1 MQDHKANITQVS
13 QSLSLAGGRTLSYRA
28 RTSTLAL
35 AFIMAL
41 SPVWLLWSSGAAL
54 SLLWSIVT
62 SLSQGKGVPEFYD
75 LMAAFYF
82 FLVTI
87 GLFAVYVC
95 SDSKVLFDGETI
107 RLPSRFLF
115 ELRGR
120 LRRPWSSLKMIDFRD
135 RDGNHSRPQNMI
147 LVFEGGAAVPLSLAG
162 MKRDDV
168 KELIQAIQL
177 LAPSAEFYPTLT
189 ELDLDLV
196 SGFDAGLSATLH
208 PSFTQLWE
216 DELAGRFGS
225 TIFVPLE
232 PGALLQDEGV
242 RVLGQLC
249 FGGLSAVYLAERKDA
264 TQVILKEAVLPLGCD
279 QSLKEKALAMFA
291 REAAIL
297 ANLKHE
303 RIAAVLDY
311 FVENGRHY
319 IVLEHIEGI
328 DLRRFVREQEA
339 QPAETVLRW
348 LSELSDI
355 LAYLHAHE
363 PPVVHRDV
371 TPDNIVLA
379 RDGHLSLID
388 FGAANNLVGTATG
401 TLVGKQSYI
410 SPEQFRGKAGP
421 QSDLYS
427 LGATMYF
434 ALTGSDPEPLSRL
447 SPPEPQDLGDSSRE
461 LYVGLGRIIESLTE
475 QNLEARIKSAADLK
489 ALLEALKTS
498 LPSNGPAP
506 SPLTI
511 SARSES

>member
-1 MQDHKANITQVS
+1 MQDHKANLTQVS
-13 QSLSLAGGRTLSYRA
+13 QSLSLVGGRKLSYRA

-41 SPVWLLWSSGAAL
+41 SPVWLLWSTGAAL
-54 SLLWSIVT
+54 SLIWSIFN
-62 SLSQGKGVPEFYD
+62 SLSHGHGVPEFYD
-75 LMAAFYF
+75 LMAAFYV
-82 FLVTI
+82 FLISVGI
-87 GLFAVYVC
+87 FAVYVC
-95 SDSKVLFDGETI
+95 SDSKLVFDGETI

-120 LRRPWSSLKMIDFRD
+120 LRRPWESLRIVDFRD
-135 RDGNHSRPQNMI
+135 RDGSHSRPQHMA
-147 LVFEGGAAVPLSLAG
+147 LVFDGGASVPLGIAG

-177 LAPSAEFYPTLT
+177 LAPQAEFYPALV
-189 ELDLDLV
+189 ELELELV

-232 PGALLQDEGV
+232 PGAVLQEESV
-242 RVLGQLC
+242 KVLGQLC
-249 FGGLSAVYLAERKDA
+249 FGGLSAVYLAEQKDG

-297 ANLKHE
+297 ATLKHE
-303 RIAAVLDY
+303 RVAAVLDY
-311 FVENGRHY
+311 FVDNGRHY

-339 QPAETVLRW
+339 QPAEVVLRW
-348 LSELSDI
+348 LSEMNDI
-355 LAYLHAHE
+355 LMYLHAHE

-427 LGATMYF
+427 LGATMSF
-434 ALTGSDPEPLSRL
+434 ALTAADPEPLTKL
-447 SPPEPQDLGDSSRE
+447 SPEIPDDISDDS
-461 LYVGLGRIIESLTE
+461 LLIYTGLVEIIRDLTE
-475 QNLEARIKSAADLK
+475 QELESRIKTSAELK
-489 ALLEALKTS
+489 GRIEALKAP
-498 LPSNGPAP
+498 LPVAAASM
-506 SPLTI
+506 
-511 SARSES
+511 RSDQ